1 VSAREVVAY
10 AITHAPKGVKGGPYE
25 GCGVGESMATLALA
39 QRYGDAADAHE
50 DASWLG
56 RLGHTAR
63 VIRIVRARPSER
75 AEAEAIAVL
84 RELVAERDELSVQ
97 DGVGALDPTFARA
110 RRVLA
115 GAGPDPMPLRE
126 QPSPGTLAHLRADLK
141 DAIARAET
149 AERALRCQCSEPG
162 DSPCRVHDEERADA
176 AEARA
181 STLEAALEAER
192 GLTEKQRDRAEKA
205 EGLLI
210 QRETELRLARED
222 GAAVE
227 RQMREARGAA
237 DASFVRAN
245 RAEARAEK
253 AERGRDEAI
262 LLHEERRDEEARLC
276 ERLERERDTLRD
288 MLTNERDCGQN
299 NVCVKPPGCARHWEA
314 RCRELVAERNEARAE
329 VERERARHAQ
339 PETKGRATD
348 EELVAIGREAYD
360 EGILEGVPHVPWLA
374 RIVRA
379 VAARVR
385 QEGIRW
391 AGGVDFA
398 KQEPGL
404 LERLVAKGCDI
415 KVEENPDGSWAV
427 RLRTVTE
434 TLTTN
439 APAADVPATLARLA
453 GLK

>member
-1 VSAREVVAY
+1 VKLTRTVEENLVVVYTDPSGAEHERD
-10 AITHAPKGVKGGPYE
+10 ATPDDLERAGFVPLAAFVGPLDLL
-25 GCGVGESMATLALA
+25 SPPTLA
-39 QRYGDAADAHE
+39 
-50 DASWLG
+50 
-56 RLGHTAR
+56 
-63 VIRIVRARPSER
+63 
-75 AEAEAIAVL
+75 
-84 RELVAERDELSVQ
+84 
-97 DGVGALDPTFARA
+97 GALDAI
-110 RRVLA
+110 RV
-115 GAGPDPMPLRE
+115 
-126 QPSPGTLAHLRADLK
+126 RADHRTELGLK
-141 DAIARAET
+141 IMSLHARAET
-149 AERALRCQCSEPG
+149 
-162 DSPCRVHDEERADA
+162 
-176 AEARA
+176 
-181 STLEAALEAER
+181 
-192 GLTEKQRDRAEKA
+192 A

-222 GAAVE
+222 GASVE
-227 RQMREARGAA
+227 RQMREARSAA

-253 AERGRDEAI
+253 AER
-262 LLHEERRDEEARLC
+262 
-276 ERLERERDTLRD
+276 ERDRLRD
-288 MLTNERDCGQN
+288 MLTNERDCGQDD
-299 NVCVKPPGCARHWEA
+299 VCAKPPGCARHWEA
-314 RCRELVAERNEARAE
+314 RCHELAAGRNEARAE
-329 VERERARHAQ
+329 VERLTA
-339 PETKGRATD
+339 PTKGRATD

-439 APAADVPATLARLA
+439 APAADVPAALARLA
-453 GLK
+453 GLEVEQ